1 MKIIVHRYEGFT
13 LKETCRKA
21 ALTIFYLKQALTNKF
36 FKSTLVE

>member
-1 MKIIVHRYEGFT
+1 MKTIVHSYEGFT

-21 ALTIFYLKQALTNKF
+21 ALIFYLKQALTNKF